1 MIDLPFLEFL
11 PESVRETVIRVAVAL
26 LALLL
31 IWLLRRLFAWV
42 ILKPVRAFA
51 LHRSAATVDDFIND
65 ILNIPLNLILL
76 GLGLMIAGAIIMVD
90 GETNAFIQHLS
101 RTFFLLALFVA
112 LYNAVGLVVKSSMR
126 LQDLTGI
133 YLDEQL
139 IPFVKTALRGVIIV
153 LAVVT
158 VLQEWNYDVNGL
170 VAGLGLGGLAISL
183 AAKDTIENLFAFT
196 TIISD
201 RPFVEGE
208 YIKTPAVEGTIE
220 RVGARTT
227 RIRQSDQAYVTVPN
241 ALIAKSPITN
251 WSRLTRRRMDFT
263 LGINYGAS
271 SQQLRQLVVDIREML
286 LSREL
291 VVADSIV
298 VHFVNFGEN
307 ALEIRIIAAI
317 LQANWGAFTAEREA
331 INFLIMDIIEAAGL
345 QIAMTNQVIQVEGLA
360 PRLYH
365 DEPEPTAQQAV
376 DSVPNRNMPDGT
388 SEREA

>member
-11 PESVRETVIRVAVAL
+11 PQSVRETIIRVIVAL

-42 ILKPVRAFA
+42 ILKPIQAFA
-51 LHRSAATVDDFIND
+51 LHRNAATIDDFMKD

-76 GLGLMIAGAIIMVD
+76 GLGVMIAGAIITVD
-90 GETNAFIQHLS
+90 GETNTFIQHLS

-112 LYNAVGLVVKSSMR
+112 AYNAVGLVVKSSMR

-139 IPFVKTALRGVIIV
+139 IPFVKTALRGVIIT

-158 VLQEWNYDVNGL
+158 LLQEWNYDVNGL

-183 AAKDTIENLFAFT
+183 AAKDTVENLFAFT

-241 ALIAKSPITN
+241 ALIAKSAITN

-263 LGINYGAS
+263 LGISYGAT
-271 SQQLRQLVVDIREML
+271 SQQLRHLVADLRAML

-291 VVADSIV
+291 VVADSVV
-298 VHFVNFGEN
+298 VHFVNFGET

-317 LQANWGAFTAEREA
+317 LQSNWGAFTAEREA
-331 INFLIMDIIEAAGL
+331 INFLIMDIIEAANL
-345 QIAMTNQVIQVEGLA
+345 QVAMTNQIIQVEGLPLHPHHDNPQPTVA
-360 PRLYH
+360 P
-365 DEPEPTAQQAV
+365 V
-376 DSVPNRNMPDGT
+376 DSEPNRNMPDGT
-388 SEREA
+388 SERES